1 MSESLEIRAEIA
13 KIARLLGTE
22 ASELPY
28 LEAIKPEGLI
38 KFRDQLVDLF
48 YGGEVGGLQRF
59 VGPSKILPSSLIAS
73 VTQEAVGPVL
83 TARIAGLVDPS
94 QAIAVVGRLP
104 TEFLADVAV
113 EIDPRRVPGIIGGLD
128 SDVMHEIAVQLIKR
142 KEYVAI
148 GRFVAYVSGEQL
160 ADTFDIAK
168 DVDLLQIAF
177 VLEDKDHLSL
187 AVSLLPDKRLRGI
200 MRAAGKNDLWAEA
213 IDLVLHLDDEQYIR
227 VIDMVAEE
235 SDEILDALV
244 RTAHDES
251 LWSLVVPVA
260 SDMEDPSK
268 VFEAINRADNT
279 VVKSCFD
286 AVIEYALWDE
296 LYAMLEKLAP
306 DQRSVLRKRASAMK
320 MLSKLD
326 PVKDVLK

>member
-1 MSESLEIRAEIA
+1 MSEALEVRAEIT
-13 KIARLLGTE
+13 KIARLLGAETE
-22 ASELPY
+22 DLGY

-38 KFRDQLVDLF
+38 NFRDQLVDLF
-48 YGGEVGGLQRF
+48 YGGEIGGLQRF

-83 TARIAGLVDPS
+83 TARIAGLVDPA

-113 EIDPRRVPGIIGGLD
+113 EIDPRRVSGIIGGLD
-128 SDVMHEIAVQLIKR
+128 DETVHGVAEILVKR
-142 KEYVAI
+142 KEYVAM

-160 ADTFDIAK
+160 ADTFDVAK

-177 VLEDKDHLSL
+177 VLEDKDHLSV

-213 IDLVLHLDDEQYIR
+213 IDLVLHLDDEQYMR
-227 VIDMVAEE
+227 VIDMVAVE

-244 RTAHDES
+244 RTAHDER
-251 LWSLVVPVA
+251 LWSLVVPIA
-260 SDMEDPSK
+260 SDMEKPKK
-268 VFEAINRADNT
+268 VFEAINRADNAL
-279 VVKSCFD
+279 VKSCFD

-306 DQRSVLRKRASAMK
+306 DERAVLRKRAAAMK

-326 PVKDVLK
+326 PVKDVLQ

>member
-1 MSESLEIRAEIA
+1 MSEALEVRAEIT
-13 KIARLLGTE
+13 KIARLLGAETE
-22 ASELPY
+22 DLGY

-38 KFRDQLVDLF
+38 NFRDQLVDLF
-48 YGGEVGGLQRF
+48 YGGEIGGLQRF

-83 TARIAGLVDPS
+83 TARIAGLVDPA

-113 EIDPRRVPGIIGGLD
+113 EIDPRRVSGIIGGLD
-128 SDVMHEIAVQLIKR
+128 DETVHGVAEILVKR
-142 KEYVAI
+142 KEYVAM

-160 ADTFDIAK
+160 AETFDVAK

-177 VLEDKDHLSL
+177 VLEDKDHLSV

-213 IDLVLHLDDEQYIR
+213 IDLVLHLDDEQYMR
-227 VIDMVAEE
+227 VIDMVAVE

-244 RTAHDES
+244 RTAHEER
-251 LWSLVVPVA
+251 LWSLVVPIA
-260 SDMEDPSK
+260 SDMEKPKK

-279 VVKSCFD
+279 LVKSCLD

-306 DQRSVLRKRASAMK
+306 DERAVLRKRATAMK

-326 PVKDVLK
+326 PVKDVLQ

>member
-1 MSESLEIRAEIA
+1 MSETLEIRAEVA
-13 KIARLLGTE
+13 KIARLLGTD
-22 ASELPY
+22 ASQLGY

-38 KFRDQLVDLF
+38 KFRDQLVELF
-48 YGGEVGGLQRF
+48 YGGELGGLQRF

-104 TEFLADVAV
+104 TEFLTDVAV

-128 SDVMHEIAVQLIKR
+128 EETISEIATQLVKR
-142 KEYVAI
+142 KEYVAM
-148 GRFVAYVSGEQL
+148 GRFVAYISGEQL
-160 ADTFDIAK
+160 AATFDAAK
-168 DVDLLQIAF
+168 DVDLLQVAF
-177 VLEDKDHLSL
+177 VLEDKDHLSV
-187 AVSLLPDKRLRGI
+187 AVSMLPDKRLRGI

-244 RTAHDES
+244 RTAHNEG
-251 LWSLVVPVA
+251 LWSLVIPVA
-260 SDMEDPSK
+260 SDMEDPVN
-268 VFEAINRADNT
+268 VFNAINRAENL

-286 AVIEYALWDE
+286 AVIEFALWDE

-306 DQRSVLRKRASAMK
+306 DQRSVLRKRAAAMK